1 MYRSVLYL
9 CAIVLFY
16 VESFPLDED
25 VCDNNNYFSNLQA
38 YNSDELELYED
49 ACPAPRGFNRRE
61 IPLRF
66 RREYEDDLGINE
78 KSLEGY
84 QEDMYLGKRH
94 KYNKQIEEHESSN
107 ESNNPMD
114 LEEPYQPLSKY
125 CHRQKSHHKFNSFH
139 EKPKS
144 KRPKY
149 DSYFMKYAGAKS
161 YRVPPFETFYKSYSQ
176 YRAPGMKEL
185 NTENLEEIVEVNK
198 KPQSMEIEEDIKE
211 EMIDKPTDVE
221 EVNVERVI
229 KESNDKSN
237 ENSEDKNEENVKE
250 DKEDNRENSEND
262 EEEQDETEEEEED
275 SDANAEHITLKEQ
288 KSTTENAELEES
300 HTTIHV

>member
-1 MYRSVLYL
+1 MHRSVLYL

-25 VCDNNNYFSNLQA
+25 VCDNNNYFNNLQA
-38 YNSDELELYED
+38 YNSDEMEICAD
-49 ACPAPRGFNRRE
+49 ACPAPRDFNRRE

-66 RREYEDDLGINE
+66 RKPVSEDENDLGINE

-84 QEDMYLGKRH
+84 QEDMYLRTKQ
-94 KYNKQIEEHESSN
+94 KYNKQIEENESSN
-107 ESNNPMD
+107 ESNNPID
-114 LEEPYQPLSKY
+114 LEDSYQILSKS
-125 CHRQKSHHKFNSFH
+125 CHRPKSHHQFNSFH
-139 EKPKS
+139 ENSKS

-176 YRAPGMKEL
+176 YGAPGMKEL

-198 KPQSMEIEEDIKE
+198 KPHSMEIDIKE

-229 KESNDKSN
+229 KESND
-237 ENSEDKNEENVKE
+237 ENSEDKNEENVKDDE
-250 DKEDNRENSEND
+250 DDNRENSDND
-262 EEEQDETEEEEED
+262 EEQDETEEEED
-275 SDANAEHITLKEQ
+275 SETNTEHITLKEQ
-288 KSTTENAELEES
+288 KSTTENAELKER